1 MDEWRDEIEHI
12 GNFPSLF
19 LGTVSKTGELE
30 YYDGVIRIVDGE
42 GNSLADGLDPQR
54 YATFL
59 GEASEEWSYMK
70 FPYYKPLGYPGG
82 KYRVGPLA
90 RLNVAKSAG
99 TERADR
105 EMHEFKQRSAG
116 AVCQSFHYHLARLI
130 EMLHA
135 VERIDQLTEDPD
147 LLGDHVLAKAGQNR
161 REGIGCCEAPRG
173 TLFHHYQ
180 VDDNGLIE
188 KVNLLIATSQNNL
201 AMNLAVEQ
209 TARQFV
215 SSRSIEE
222 GMLNRVEAAIRCFD
236 PCLSC
241 STHAAGR
248 MPLMVELRDSGGSL
262 LQRVER

>member
-1 MDEWRDEIEHI
+1 
-12 GNFPSLF
+12 
-19 LGTVSKTGELE
+19 
-30 YYDGVIRIVDGE
+30 
-42 GNSLADGLDPQR
+42 
-54 YATFL
+54 
-59 GEASEEWSYMK
+59 
-70 FPYYKPLGYPGG
+70 
-82 KYRVGPLA
+82 VGPLA
-90 RLNVAKSAG
+90 RLNIAKSAG
-99 TERADR
+99 TPRADR
-105 EMHEFKQRSAG
+105 ELHEFKQRSAG

-135 VERIDQLTEDPD
+135 VERIDELTAEPD
-147 LLGDHVLAKAGQNR
+147 LLGDHVLAKAGQNHH
-161 REGIGCCEAPRG
+161 EGIGCCEAPRG

-201 AMNLAVEQ
+201 AMNMAVEQ
-209 TARQFV
+209 TARRFV
-215 SSRSIEE
+215 SSRTLQE

-248 MPLMVELRDSGGSL
+248 MPLMVELRDSSGDL